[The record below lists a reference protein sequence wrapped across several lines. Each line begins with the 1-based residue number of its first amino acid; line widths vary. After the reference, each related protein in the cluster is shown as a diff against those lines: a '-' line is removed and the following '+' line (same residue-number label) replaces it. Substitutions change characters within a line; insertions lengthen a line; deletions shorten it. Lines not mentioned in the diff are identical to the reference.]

1 MTNQARAEAVA
12 KAEDLN
18 NLLDHIAWQQ
28 AVKPVILKKR
38 NDLSTMLV
46 NATLG
51 AASSQNQPYTKE
63 QLAGAIWGIDE
74 MLHIF
79 EKILR
84 DGEKALNELR
94 EQGFTLQ
101 QQQK

>member
-1 MTNQARAEAVA
+1 MTNQARVTAVA

-18 NLLDHIAWQQ
+18 NLLEHIAWQE
-28 AVKPVILKKR
+28 AVKPLILKKR

-51 AASSQNQPYTKE
+51 ATSAQGQPYSKE

-74 MLHIF
+74 MLHTF

-84 DGEKALNELR
+84 DGDKALRELR
-94 EQGFTLQ
+94 EQGLSLQ